1 MAGDKKKSETFGT
14 FATSPADRLSDPEV
28 KKFFQGVLR
37 SDLPAEAKYDKLV
50 EFFRLDSS
58 LSRELVSYAHE
69 LESQDEGKIQQAL
82 ATAAQGAGLWNPGQ
96 ILSDTEDCLRRAV
109 RRLRVSQ
116 HRDGGWGYEMEVS
129 KVWATVYATLS
140 LYHTDQQGLGDWGTR
155 SALERGIDWLMAHR
169 AQWSAETVPPDEER
183 SIYELSVV
191 IRCLCE
197 TRRDRDPAIQRVI
210 TACIARLL
218 EAQNDDGGWD
228 RSIWGTQWPAKTRI
242 WSEVGATSFALQ
254 ALSLAGGPGS
264 RRAAER
270 AIECLAAAQNE
281 DGSWNIML
289 GRHLLDRG
297 ARSVTKTCDAL
308 KGILAGRRID
318 VDMAPYREG
327 IARAVEWLQHR
338 EQPIFNDACNITG
351 WGWVSDELSTLEN
364 TCHTLETLLQVED
377 ASLPLLTSNAS
388 WLMRSQFRTPG
399 SLEDGKWANN
409 DTGRIA
415 LSLLEFHRT
424 IQSSALFAP
433 APAAVPVAAPA
444 AVEPAAPQIEELEG
458 LSA

>member
-1 MAGDKKKSETFGT
+1 MAGDNLGEPSRQSPGFS
-14 FATSPADRLSDPEV
+14 ALAASPADRLSDPEV

-37 SDLPAEAKYDKLV
+37 SDLPPEAKYDKFV

-69 LESQDEGKIQQAL
+69 LESQDEGKIQQVL

-109 RRLRVSQ
+109 RRLRFSQ
-116 HRDGGWGYEMEVS
+116 HRDGGWGYEVEVS

-140 LYHTDQQGLGDWGTR
+140 LYHADRQGLREEWMR
-155 SALERGIDWLMAHR
+155 PAVERGIGWLMAHR
-169 AQWSAETVPPDEER
+169 PEWSAETVPPVAER
-183 SIYELSVV
+183 SIYELAVV

-197 TRRDRDPAIQRVI
+197 TGRDRDPAIQRVI
-210 TACIARLL
+210 AACIARLL

-228 RSIWGTQWPAKTRI
+228 RSIWGSQWPAQTRI

-264 RRAAER
+264 RSAAER
-270 AIECLAAAQNE
+270 AIECLAAAQNDD

-289 GRHLLDRG
+289 ARHLLDRG
-297 ARSVTKTCDAL
+297 GRSVTKTCDAL
-308 KGILAGRRID
+308 KGILAGRRLGIG
-318 VDMAPYREG
+318 MAPYKER
-327 IARAVEWLQHR
+327 ISKAVEWLQHR
-338 EQPIFNDACNITG
+338 EQPIFNDACNIAG

-409 DTGRIA
+409 DTGRIT
-415 LSLLEFHRT
+415 LSLLEFHRA

-433 APAAVPVAAPA
+433 APAPV
-444 AVEPAAPQIEELEG
+444 AVEPEAPRTAELEG